1 MYPQTSSCGASQM
14 SSRCPVS
21 QLRPHRFWSIEYGE
35 RDVTLIGSSF
45 SAANAIALS
54 RVMPE
59 SRTGASTETSG
70 ARLARPTSK
79 RTWSLPL
86 PVQPWATRVAPRSR
100 ATRARCITISGRDS
114 ADTSG

>member
-1 MYPQTSSCGASQM
+1 M

-21 QLRPHRFWSIEYGE
+21 QLRPHRFWSIEYGDL
-35 RDVTLIGSSF
+35 DVTSIGRPF

-54 RVMPE
+54 LVIPE
-59 SRTGASTETSG
+59 SRTGARTATSG

-86 PVQPWATRVAPRSR
+86 PVQPCATRPAPCSR
-100 ATRARCITISGRDS
+100 ATRARWATISGRDS